1 MFVLPRGVRRPFIK
15 AAAWDPSAIID
26 VVFFVVSF
34 YLGPMPTDT
43 FLRTGEVASRL
54 GVSRQHVV
62 DLCNQGKLPHIM
74 VGAHRRIPEQAV
86 MSKFVNTRDPRS
98 DGKQQSLW
106 LHAALIPKLVHTPD
120 AVLGIARRNLDKQ
133 RERGSA
139 RSTAYIREWESI
151 LDAGVG
157 RVIEAFLDPS
167 DHGATLRSCTPFTGV
182 LSQDEVRTIKKAYR
196 ELRDSAQVV

>member
-1 MFVLPRGVRRPFIK
+1 MRVARPIE
-15 AAAWDPSAIID
+15 AAGWNVSATIG
-26 VVFFVVSF
+26 VVFFVVRF
-34 YLGPMPTDT
+34 YPGAVPTDS

-62 DLCNQGKLPHIM
+62 DLCKQGKLPHIM

-86 MSKFVNTRDPRS
+86 MSKFVSTRDARS

-106 LHAALIPKLVHTPD
+106 LHAALIPKLVNAPD
-120 AVLGIARRNLDKQ
+120 VVLGIARSNLDRQ
-133 RERGSA
+133 RESGSA
-139 RSTAYIREWESI
+139 RSAAYIREWESI

-182 LSQDEVRTIKKAYR
+182 LSQDEVRSIKKAYR
-196 ELRDSAQVV
+196 QVRDSARVV

>member
-1 MFVLPRGVRRPFIK
+1 MCVAQSIEPTGWNVGAISGV
-15 AAAWDPSAIID
+15 A
-26 VVFFVVSF
+26 FFVVNF
-34 YLGPMPTDT
+34 YPGLMHTDS

-74 VGAHRRIPEQAV
+74 VGAHRRIPEAAT
-86 MSKFVNTRDPRS
+86 SKFVKTRYPRS
-98 DGKQQSLW
+98 DGKEQSLW
-106 LHAALIPKLVHTPD
+106 LHAALIQKLVNAPD
-120 AVLGIARRNLDKQ
+120 VVLGIARSNLGRQ
-133 RERGSA
+133 RENGSA
-139 RSTAYIREWESI
+139 HSAAYIHEWESI

-182 LSQDEVRTIKKAYR
+182 LSQDEVRSIKKAYR
-196 ELRDSAQVV
+196 AVRDSARVV